1 MTGFIRALRGWLA
14 ACAAATGFIFIA
26 SYFIAAMAT
35 GNFRSVV
42 FAGSIYGLLFP
53 SLVIFVITCLM
64 TVIPAALVIWLGRIF
79 RMRSVWYFGGAGAV
93 IGLLSQI
100 AFFAGLLSRWPGK
113 NPLYALAGLVA
124 GLVYWRIVERDR
136 DNSRSEISAA
146 DSRSPG

>member
-53 SLVIFVITCLM
+53 SLVIFVITCLF
-64 TVIPAALVIWLGRIF
+64 TAIPAALVIWLGRVF
-79 RMRSVWYFGGAGAV
+79 QMRSVWYFGGAGAA
-93 IGLLSQI
+93 IGVLSQI
-100 AFFAGLLSRWPGK
+100 AFFTGLLSRSPGR

-124 GLVYWRIVERDR
+124 GLVYWRIVECDR
-136 DNSRSEISAA
+136 DAGRSEVSAA